1 MCLFLLLFCTKNVSW
16 RKFYRN
22 RTEAFYNWKSEVVC
36 AWLDL
41 LISQRLRNFI
51 VGEILEYLCHPSSQ
65 VHSVNIGQ
73 LLRVQVCVLQ
83 PLGKAASGQAQLSC
97 KRCLLFGLPGSHLNR
112 VGSKGV
118 VCLNGAEH
126 RDLSQGS
133 MNTFVD
139 TQQFSLTNPHPGLLC
154 HSSAF
159 HSWSYLVGREKW
171 FQFPNKNSLTCC
183 KAVRKKLSVFF
194 ICCVFA

>member
-1 MCLFLLLFCTKNVSW
+1 MCVYFYSFFVQKNDLEENFTEIEQRLFITGRVRLC
-16 RKFYRN
+16 
-22 RTEAFYNWKSEVVC
+22 VV
-36 AWLDL
+36 L
-41 LISQRLRNFI
+41 LISQKLTNFT

-65 VHSVNIGQ
+65 VHSVSIGQ

-133 MNTFVD
+133 KNTFVD

-159 HSWSYLVGREKW
+159 HS
-171 FQFPNKNSLTCC
+171 
-183 KAVRKKLSVFF
+183 
-194 ICCVFA
+194 